1 MNKRT
6 IIINYLLIA
15 LLTAPQAVLA
25 QTGSGSN
32 RDWAAIMTLQPGE
45 KLAVRLKNGQTVEG
59 KLSSVS
65 ESGLAL
71 ASGGKKAEINRE
83 DAQRVY
89 RIAGASPK
97 RPTLIGAAIGA
108 AGGAGLGASAGNCKN
123 AIGVCFNRST
133 TIPVGAAVGA
143 GVGALVGLAIGM
155 ARHKRTLVYEV
166 K

>member
-6 IIINYLLIA
+6 IIISYMLLA

-25 QTGSGSN
+25 QTRSGSN
-32 RDWAAIMTLQPGE
+32 RNWAAVMTIQPGE
-45 KLAVRLKNGQTVEG
+45 KLAIRLKNGQTVEG

-65 ESGLAL
+65 ETGLAL
-71 ASGGKKAEINRE
+71 ATGGKTSEINRE

-89 RIAGASPK
+89 HIAGASPK
-97 RPTLIGAAIGA
+97 RPILIGAAIGA
-108 AGGAGLGASAGNCKN
+108 AGGVGLGASAGNCKN
-123 AIGVCFNRST
+123 AIGPCFNRST

-155 ARHKRTLVYEV
+155 ARHRRTLVYEV

>member
-6 IIINYLLIA
+6 IIISYLLIA

-32 RDWAAIMTLQPGE
+32 RDWAAVMTVHPGE
-45 KLAVRLKNGQTVEG
+45 KLAIRLKNGQTVEG

-71 ASGGKKAEINRE
+71 ASGGKTAEINRE

-108 AGGAGLGASAGNCKN
+108 AGGVGLGATAGKCKK
-123 AIGVCFNRST
+123 AAVICFNRAK
-133 TIPVGAAVGA
+133 TIPLGAAVGGGSRGRA
-143 GVGALVGLAIGM
+143 GLAS
-155 ARHKRTLVYEV
+155 V
-166 K
+166 KGRATG